1 MGIFSRIFKV
11 AQSESH
17 SVVDKL
23 ENPIKMTEQGI
34 RDLKKD
40 LQGAMKSLA
49 EVKASA
55 IRMKKDGSNQKNQA
69 LDYERKAMALLQR
82 AQGGELQAG
91 DADRLATEALTRK
104 EEADKRAREYLTNY
118 ENQQKM
124 ADQLQSKVNK
134 LKQAI
139 GKYENELITLKA
151 RAKTAESMKK
161 INKQMA
167 TIDSS
172 STVSML
178 ERMKE
183 KVNEEESLAEAYG
196 ELGDAGSTID
206 DEIEKALE
214 GSDTSA
220 SDSLAALKAKMGLK
234 AGGDQA

>member
-11 AQSESH
+11 AQAESH

-34 RDLKKD
+34 RDLKLD

-55 IRMKKDGSNQKNQA
+55 IRMKKDGTAQKS
-69 LDYERKAMALLQR
+69 LSTDYERKAMALLQR
-82 AQGGELQAG
+82 AQSGDLDGGE
-91 DADRLATEALTRK
+91 ADRLATEALSRK

-167 TIDSS
+167 SIDSS
-172 STVSML
+172 STVAML

-196 ELGDAGSTID
+196 ELGDAG
-206 DEIEKALE
+206 
-214 GSDTSA
+214 A
-220 SDSLAALKAKMGLK
+220 SVD
-234 AGGDQA
+234 